1 MFKILKKD
9 KSNFEEI
16 ILFLLCNPISLF
28 LYCFGIK
35 VELGT
40 VPIRP
45 FFSPYVFFGLF
56 LIILFVVK
64 KIRDGSG
71 FKIKINFLLFFTLFP
86 LYLLIF
92 SFLFSSTYRE
102 SISSYY
108 AIANIILPLTFAY
121 ISRKRPI
128 YLIHSL
134 FYLSLTNIFYT
145 FFQFLGLFPS
155 ISSFLSVGSIN
166 PIFYRFSG
174 LFTNSVNSSF
184 MYAFFLIIFIYYKK
198 LIPKF
203 FAKRIFIISYFVAY
217 LYCFSRASIIFLFFC
232 ILVKEITRT
241 KRNLI
246 NLSFTSI
253 GLFITIWLINSP
265 LTRLSSVFSLSRA
278 TDDINPFDPYDID
291 APRLLRLEHFFNTII
306 DRIPMI
312 GPYNDYFLTFSFF
325 PDTLQQFG
333 IVFGLIFY
341 SFISF
346 VLINSLINK
355 KKFFTIGIAG
365 IFATF
370 QLTNGILNAQFYLP
384 TFLFYL
390 FAGWILLDINIY
402 NNNSNNSSKRLN

>member
-1 MFKILKKD
+1 MLKILNKNKY
-9 KSNFEEI
+9 NFEEK

-35 VELGT
+35 VKLGT
-40 VPIRP
+40 IPFRP
-45 FFSPYVFFGLF
+45 FFSPYVFLALF
-56 LIILFVVK
+56 LIMFFVLK
-64 KIRDGSG
+64 KISDNSG
-71 FKIKINFLLFFTLFP
+71 FKFKKNFLFFLVIFP

-92 SFLFSSTYRE
+92 SFLFSATYRE

-108 AIANIILPLTFAY
+108 EIANVILPLSFAY
-121 ISRKRPI
+121 LSRNRPI

-134 FYLSLTNIFYT
+134 FYLSLINIFYT
-145 FFQFLGLFPS
+145 FFQFLGLFPA
-155 ISSFLSVGSIN
+155 ISSILSVGSIN

-184 MYAFFLIIFIYYKK
+184 ISAFFLIIFIYYKK

-203 FAKRIFIISYFVAY
+203 FAKRFFIIFYFGAY
-217 LYCFSRASIIFLFFC
+217 LYSFSRVSIMFLFSWVL
-232 ILVKEITRT
+232 IKEITRT

-253 GLFITIWLINSP
+253 GLFLTIWLINSP
-265 LTRLSSVFSLSRA
+265 LTRLSSAFSLSRA
-278 TDDINPFDPYDID
+278 TDDINLFDPYDID
-291 APRLLRLEHFFNTII
+291 APRLLRIEHFFNAIF
-306 DRIPMI
+306 DRIPML

-325 PDTLQQFG
+325 PDTLQKFG
-333 IVFGLIFY
+333 IVFGFLFY
-341 SFISF
+341 VFIGF
-346 VLINSLINK
+346 LLINSLRYRKI
-355 KKFFTIGIAG
+355 FFTIGIVC
-365 IFATF
+365 IFTTF

-402 NNNSNNSSKRLN
+402 NNNSSKILN